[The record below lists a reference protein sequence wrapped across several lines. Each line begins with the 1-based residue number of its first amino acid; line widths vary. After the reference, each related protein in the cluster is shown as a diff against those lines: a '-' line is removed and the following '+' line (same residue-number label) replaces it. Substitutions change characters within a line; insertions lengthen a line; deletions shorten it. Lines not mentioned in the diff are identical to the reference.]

1 MYKEEEKA
9 EILNKVLRLMAE
21 GHSISRA
28 SQMIE
33 MPRNVVSRWL
43 NENGKGGQA
52 TPRDIVH
59 TLGKKREIV
68 HGVAELVTQGV
79 DKRRA
84 VEQYGIGTRLFN
96 KWLSTEP
103 SLRVDYF
110 EICGKGVNVG
120 YSRRSF
126 EFIIESMRAGA
137 AVQRD
142 GARWKLRLVEGALMR
157 YELTGNNQ
165 WISKGFATVT
175 GTDIL
180 ARDWTVVE

>member
-1 MYKEEEKA
+1 M
-9 EILNKVLRLMAE
+9 LDKVLRLMAE

-28 SQMIE
+28 AQIIGMQ
-33 MPRNVVSRWL
+33 RNVISRWL
-43 NENGKGGQA
+43 NEIGKGGQA

-59 TLGKKREIV
+59 TLGEKREIV

-79 DKRRA
+79 EKRRA
-84 VEQYGIGTRLFN
+84 VEQYGIDTRRFN

-120 YSRRSF
+120 YSRRAF
-126 EFIIESMRAGA
+126 ETIIESMRAGT

-142 GARWKLRLVEGALMR
+142 GARWKLKLVEGALMR
-157 YELTGNNQ
+157 YEMNGSGQ
-165 WISKGFATVT
+165 WISKGFATLT
-175 GTDIL
+175 GTDVL

>member
-9 EILNKVLRLMAE
+9 EMLDKVLRLMAE
-21 GHSISRA
+21 GHSINKA
-28 SQMIE
+28 AQMIG
-33 MPRNVVSRWL
+33 MQRVVVSRWL
-43 NENGKGGQA
+43 NEIGKGGQA

-59 TLGKKREIV
+59 TLGEKREIV
-68 HGVAELVTQGV
+68 HGVAKLVTQGV
-79 DKRRA
+79 DKRQA
-84 VEQYGIGTRLFN
+84 VEQYGIDLRRFN

-110 EICGKGVNVG
+110 QICGKGVNVG
-120 YSRRSF
+120 YSRRAF
-126 EFIIESMRAGA
+126 GTIIESMRAGA

-165 WISKGFATVT
+165 WISKGFATLT

-180 ARDWTVVE
+180 ARDWTVIE